1 MKRINILLLLFI
13 SSALLV
19 SGQRDSFVKLE
30 KLESI
35 VVKKEAIKDNLDK
48 KIDKKNLITPNK
60 IAPFGFPVNQTSS
73 NKIEDNVE
81 KKAEPQADILGII
94 LSKFYKAVLINLNG
108 NYIFLREGERDE
120 YSDLKVLK
128 ITPEKVTIIL
138 NKKKKE
144 LEVENE

>member
-13 SSALLV
+13 SSGLLV

-30 KLESI
+30 KLKSI
-35 VVKKEAIKDNLDK
+35 VVKEEVKKNNLDK
-48 KIDKKNLITPNK
+48 KIVKKNVIPSK
-60 IAPFGFPVNQTSS
+60 RIAPFGFPVNQTSS

-81 KKAEPQADILGII
+81 KKAENQIDVLGII
-94 LSKFYKAVLINLNG
+94 LSRSYKAVLINLNG
-108 NYIFLREGERDE
+108 DYIFLKEGERDE

-128 ITPEKVTIIL
+128 VTPEKVTIIL